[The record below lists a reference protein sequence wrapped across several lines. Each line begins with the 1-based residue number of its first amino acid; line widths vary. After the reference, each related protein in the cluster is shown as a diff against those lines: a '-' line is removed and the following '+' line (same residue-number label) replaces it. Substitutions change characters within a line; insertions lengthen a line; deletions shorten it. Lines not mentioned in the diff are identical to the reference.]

1 MCELLLDKSKA
12 DIEGADD
19 SGDTPLVRA
28 ADMGDAEVCKILLSR
43 GAKVDVKFS
52 ENNRSLF
59 LGTVFHGHLEVC
71 ELLLDTGKVDIEE
84 ADDQD
89 GATALKIAANGGHE
103 DLVELLLT
111 RGAKADVKDKDGFTP
126 LLDACEKGFAEICKQ
141 LIVAG
146 SDVGDRIHPTLW
158 TPLHYA
164 AINGYERVIQVL
176 LSYKADVNAR
186 EWMGATPLHC
196 ASQEGHC
203 AAVETLLEGGADP
216 LQPDKKGALPIHAA
230 AQNNHNDSVKILM
243 ELGKCS
249 PDQVS
254 KLC

>member
-1 MCELLLDKSKA
+1 M
-12 DIEGADD
+12 
-19 SGDTPLVRA
+19 
-28 ADMGDAEVCKILLSR
+28 
-43 GAKVDVKFS
+43 
-52 ENNRSLF
+52 
-59 LGTVFHGHLEVC
+59 
-71 ELLLDTGKVDIEE
+71 
-84 ADDQD
+84 
-89 GATALKIAANGGHE
+89 
-103 DLVELLLT
+103 
-111 RGAKADVKDKDGFTP
+111 
-126 LLDACEKGFAEICKQ
+126 
-141 LIVAG
+141 
-146 SDVGDRIHPTLW
+146 
-158 TPLHYA
+158 
-164 AINGYERVIQVL
+164 L
-176 LSYKADVNAR
+176 LSYEADVNAR